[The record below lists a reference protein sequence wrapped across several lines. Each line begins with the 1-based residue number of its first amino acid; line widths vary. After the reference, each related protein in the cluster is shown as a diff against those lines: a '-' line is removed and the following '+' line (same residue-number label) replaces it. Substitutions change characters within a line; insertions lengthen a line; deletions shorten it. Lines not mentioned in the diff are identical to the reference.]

1 MNIIKSVAL
10 SSVLSATANNKG
22 AEFTAK
28 SLRTNKDYTFQIS
41 RNEFQGK
48 WYTHLYVETEYLQ
61 FKHLGTYLNGKVF
74 KKREVVETPSAIAIG
89 WILAKVEEGKADLVD
104 AQVQIT
110 HLGKCLRCGRTLTD
124 ATSIEIGL
132 GPVCR
137 S

>member
-1 MNIIKSVAL
+1 MNIIKSTAL
-10 SSVLSATANNKG
+10 ASVLSATANNKG

-48 WYTHLYVETEYLQ
+48 WYTHLYVENGYLNFQ
-61 FKHLGTYLNGKVF
+61 HLGTYLNGKVF
-74 KKREVVETPSAIAIG
+74 KKRQVVETPSAIAIA

-104 AQVQIT
+104 ANVQIT
-110 HLGKCLRCGRTLTD
+110 HLGKCLRCGKTLTD
-124 ATSIEIGL
+124 AKSIEIGL

-137 S
+137 K

>member
-1 MNIIKSVAL
+1 MNIIKSTAL
-10 SSVLSATANNKG
+10 ASVLSATANNKG

-48 WYTHLYVETEYLQ
+48 WYTHLYVETEYLHFQ
-61 FKHLGTYLNGKVF
+61 HLGTYLNGKVF
-74 KKREVVETPSAIAIG
+74 KKRQVVETPSAIAIG

-104 AQVQIT
+104 ANVQIT

-124 ATSIEIGL
+124 AKSIEIGL

>member
-1 MNIIKSVAL
+1 MNIIKSIAL
-10 SSVLSATANNKG
+10 SSVISATANNKG

-41 RNEFQGK
+41 RKEFQGK
-48 WYTHLYVETEYLQ
+48 WYTHLYVEIEYLQ
-61 FKHLGTYLNGKVF
+61 FQHIGNYFNGKVW
-74 KKREVVETPSAIAIG
+74 KKRQVVETPSAVAISY
-89 WILAKVEEGKADLVD
+89 ILAKVEQGNTDLLD
-104 AQVQIT
+104 SQVQIT

>member
-28 SLRTNKDYTFQIS
+28 SLRTNKDFTFQIS

-48 WYTHLYVETEYLQ
+48 WYTHLYVETEYLNFQ
-61 FKHLGTYLNGKVF
+61 HLGTYLNGKVF
-74 KKREVVETPSAIAIG
+74 KKRQVVETPSAIAIG
-89 WILAKVEEGKADLVD
+89 WILAKVEEGKTDLVD
-104 AQVQIT
+104 ANVQIT

-137 S
+137 K

>member
-1 MNIIKSVAL
+1 MNIIKSIAF

-22 AEFTAK
+22 AEVTAK
-28 SLRTNKDYTFQIS
+28 SLRTGKDFTFKIA
-41 RNEFQGK
+41 RKEFQGK

-61 FKHLGTYLNGKVF
+61 FQHLGTYFNGKVW
-74 KKREVVETPSAIAIG
+74 KKRSEVASPSATAIG

-104 AQVQIT
+104 ANVQIT

-137 S
+137 G